1 MQAMLAETVRS
12 AVSADR
18 LIRNDNWWASQK
30 VDGHRLIV
38 KVTPKQVR
46 YINRN
51 GDRYQHPVGTAVK
64 QFFSNSTL
72 WADKRWVFDGE
83 YLPDTDTYWV
93 FDIIES
99 PFTNAD
105 TIYSERF
112 QLLRRIFTRVGNDN
126 VRVLPVHSNQDD
138 KAQLLLDVHQNG
150 GEGIMFRHV
159 LSTYT
164 HGRTDTLLK
173 FKFTATADV
182 EVVELRPEG
191 RRSVSMQVY
200 DNDGTPVPVGTV
212 MVTDRML
219 DVLNPGDVIEVRYMY
234 RGAQGKLYSPAFL
247 RRRTDKPAN
256 QCSVDQLKPTDKGVL
271 V

>member
-1 MQAMLAETVRS
+1 MQAMLAETVS
-12 AVSADR
+12 GANHANT
-18 LIRNDNWWASQK
+18 LIRDDTWWASQK

-38 KVTPKQVR
+38 KITSKQVR

-51 GDRYQHPVGTAVK
+51 GDRYQHPIAKAVK
-64 QFFSNSTL
+64 QVFENTQL
-72 WADKRWVFDGE
+72 WAGKRWVFDGE
-83 YLPDTDTYWV
+83 YLPETETYWV

-99 PFTNAD
+99 PFTTPEKPYWERH
-105 TIYSERF
+105 TI
-112 QLLRRIFTRVGNDN
+112 LRRIFKRIETLN
-126 VRVLPVHSNQDD
+126 VRLLPVSTGPNE

-150 GEGIMFRHV
+150 GEGIMFRKFD
-159 LSTYT
+159 SPYISD
-164 HGRTDTLLK
+164 RSANLLK

-200 DNDGTPVPVGTV
+200 DNDGNPVPVGTV

-247 RRRTDKPAN
+247 RRRTDKPAD